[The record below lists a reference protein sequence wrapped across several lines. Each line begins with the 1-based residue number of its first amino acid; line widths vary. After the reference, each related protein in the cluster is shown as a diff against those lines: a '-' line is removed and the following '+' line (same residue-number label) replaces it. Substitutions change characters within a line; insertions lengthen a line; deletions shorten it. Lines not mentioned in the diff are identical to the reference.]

1 MTRLATPAAPA
12 STAPRR
18 GRISPGSRAAVIG
31 LAVWAV
37 VVVAAVVWPKVSALP
52 PRAGIDAAPFY
63 GYWDWHAP
71 GWMLVA
77 AAVGIVAVVAGPGA
91 CARLPR
97 RWLAPVTG
105 VAASSWAVLVA
116 ASGGGLHR
124 VGATLESKYEYL
136 PFAGRIDAST
146 FVRTYAQRAH
156 AYPTHV
162 KGHPPG
168 ITLAFWALDRVGLH
182 GPGWA
187 AVLVMTAWAA
197 GAGAVVWTMAELG
210 GVERARR
217 AAPFVVLVP
226 GVVWAATS
234 GDALIAGVT
243 AVGVALVVAAT
254 STRRPTTATAVL
266 GVAGGIVLGLALHLS
281 YGVVPML
288 LAPIAVAVVRR
299 RIAPLV
305 AAAVGAAAV
314 PALFVAG
321 GFWWFDGLSATRA
334 FYARGLARLR
344 PYSYF
349 VFAGNLGA
357 LALAVGPAG
366 AAGFG
371 RLVGRARRRPEL
383 VVLAAVLIAVLV
395 ADLSGM
401 SKAEVERIWL
411 PFTLW
416 LVAAAGAVS
425 TRWTRWWLAAQVALG
440 LGLEVWLVTTW

>member
-12 STAPRR
+12 SSAPRR
-18 GRISPGSRAAVIG
+18 GGIEPGRRGAVIG
-31 LAVWAV
+31 IAVWTL

-63 GYWDWHAP
+63 GSWDWHAP
-71 GWMLVA
+71 GWMLLA
-77 AAVGIVAVVAGPGA
+77 AAVGLVAVVAGPGA

-97 RWLAPVTG
+97 RSLAPVTG
-105 VAASSWAVLVA
+105 AAAAAWAVLVA
-116 ASGGGLHR
+116 ACGGGLHR
-124 VGATLESKYEYL
+124 VAATLESKYEYL
-136 PFAGRIDAST
+136 PFAKRIDGAT
-146 FVRTYAQRAH
+146 FLRTYVERAH
-156 AYPTHV
+156 GYPTHV

-168 ITLAFWALDRVGLH
+168 ITLVFWALDRVGLR

-197 GAGAVVWTMAELG
+197 GAGAVVWTMVELG
-210 GVERARR
+210 GVERGRR
-217 AAPFVVLVP
+217 AAPFVALVP

-243 AVGVALVVAAT
+243 AAGVALVVAAT
-254 STRRPTTATAVL
+254 PTTRSPAAVAAL
-266 GVAGGIVLGLALHLS
+266 GAGGGIVLGLALHLS

-288 LAPIAVAVVRR
+288 LVPLAVAAARR

-314 PALFVAG
+314 TALFVAG
-321 GFWWFDGLSATRA
+321 GFWWFDGLSITRA
-334 FYARGLARLR
+334 FYGRGLARLR

-349 VFAGNLGA
+349 VLAGNLGA

-383 VVLAAVLIAVLV
+383 VVLAAVLVAVLV
-395 ADLSGM
+395 ADVSGM

-416 LVAAAGAVS
+416 LAAAAGAVP